1 MSLMGLF
8 KRRQASAN
16 IARERLQILVA
27 HEHRGRDAPSY
38 LPQLKKD
45 ILEVIAR
52 YTSVEPDAVTVN
64 LGKEDK
70 YEVLELS
77 IALHERE

>member
-1 MSLMGLF
+1 M
-8 KRRQASAN
+8 
-16 IARERLQILVA
+16 
-27 HEHRGRDAPSY
+27 
-38 LPQLKKD
+38 
-45 ILEVIAR
+45 IAR